1 MQEIKFKVEALAS
14 AASDTAYVSGTE
26 DPAAVIAE
34 AVIRSL
40 STDISVTVGG
50 VTATL
55 AMWQDPGH
63 WEAEWAGVLGG
74 ESFEA
79 YAGRLGA
86 E

>member
-1 MQEIKFKVEALAS
+1 MQEIKFQVEAVALAVG
-14 AASDTAYVSGTE
+14 DTAYVSSTE
-26 DPAAVIAE
+26 DPAAVIADG
-34 AVIRSL
+34 VIRSL

-74 ESFEA
+74 ESFEE